1 MTLTCEALFQVHLIY
16 FHSCGCFL
24 KLLYSDLIHLSFN
37 YVMHMFV
44 GAQLVETPKS
54 EFAKNLKDLMVILG
68 QMILETLAFLDTH
81 QRCNHVLKQ

>member
-1 MTLTCEALFQVHLIY
+1 
-16 FHSCGCFL
+16 
-24 KLLYSDLIHLSFN
+24 
-37 YVMHMFV
+37 MFV

-54 EFAKNLKDLMVILG
+54 EFAKNPKDLMVILG

>member
-1 MTLTCEALFQVHLIY
+1 
-16 FHSCGCFL
+16 
-24 KLLYSDLIHLSFN
+24 
-37 YVMHMFV
+37 MHMFV